1 MDKKKKYAI
10 RKLTVGAVSI
20 AVGLSLVASNIKTEA
35 QEPKGLE
42 TKYNK
47 EDGYIGET
55 KDDSILGVLYKKE
68 GRIFLKA
75 KALHDV
81 ENVSVEIYDQK
92 GNKYLSKI
100 AKLKAEEEEEIEVKK
115 EGKRVLPNTA
125 LVRKTLA
132 FEAQTG
138 EDSYKVRISYDV
150 EEDIQAAS
158 PEVPASPG
166 AESRPAENTGTESQ
180 PDTGAATSPG
190 TGTESQPDTGAA
202 TSPAAP
208 AGTGAEPAGTG
219 ASPGTGGNM
228 AESEEA
234 APASPEAPAG
244 NPGAMAEAEPE
255 SGTVVRTQPGNEEGM
270 AEASPTAPES
280 PAENTVNH
288 EMPGTG
294 GEMPATSPGTGTES
308 QPMADTGA
316 EPAGTGGDMAAA
328 SPEVPAEN
336 TGTES
341 QPMADTGAE
350 TGPAGRGEVAPA
362 GPESSPEAEANPGTA
377 GAEAGTAASP
387 GAESR
392 PEAGA
397 MPGNDAS
404 PEAPAGSGETAPAG
418 NPGAMAES
426 QPDTGAEAAP
436 EPAGSGETAP
446 EASPA
451 APAGSGQPESSL
463 EAEASPENG
472 GAMAESE
479 PESGTVVRTQPGN
492 NEGMAEASPG
502 VEERPEAGSMPG
514 DEASSGQPTAP
525 AENNGE
531 MPAASPENGGA
542 MAESGEPAGT
552 GAEAGTVVRTQPGN
566 DASPETQPMADTGTE
581 PSPAAEERPE
591 AGSMPGTG
599 GDMPATSPA
608 APEAP
613 AENTGAEPAG
623 TGAEA
628 GTVVRTQP
636 GNNEGMAEASP
647 GAEERPEA
655 GSMPG
660 TGGDMPAASPAENNG
675 AMGENTAEANPGTG
689 AEPSPVAPA
698 GNPGAMAGAEPES
711 GTVGSGQPG
720 AEGMAEASP
729 TAPASPA
736 APAGSGQPESRPE
749 AEANPGTAGTEAS
762 PGAGSMPG
770 NDASPAS
777 QPMVDTGA
785 ETAPAENT
793 ETEDMEEEA
802 PEPEPTEKLYV
813 NTSAES
819 NGDGSKENPYNDLMD
834 AIEAANDGEAVVL
847 LGDVN
852 LSTSMNNSTLT
863 TSKSITIDGQGYT
876 ISGRDLSY
884 SFKGD
889 KTVLKNITLSSTQ
902 DGSTPQYIYTNHSSV
917 TFDNVTT
924 RPMGTQN
931 QDAFILVVGSD
942 SSDVATE
949 KDVTVIFKNSPAPT
963 EHVQG
968 RDGKSYTG
976 TAFKKIITANM
987 NKNTSRKT
995 KLKLDAH
1002 TRIDTS
1008 SSNPMGISLSSGNH
1022 MNTGEVSITLEGNSD
1037 INYID
1042 ASNASNSSL
1051 ILKNRNGNK
1060 KLDIKNKINNITLNN
1075 SSVTFSNNVKDIDTL
1090 EMKNANDSVQVAS
1103 STNMNIGNIKS
1114 NGGKIKLG
1122 LNSSI
1127 NVKNNI
1133 SGNLNLSINPQ
1144 KFEITDESNE
1154 RIYLTVGSG
1163 NLDEVNASIEFNEK
1177 SGDAS
1182 NYKLKKESNKLKLV
1196 RKNQANIAMKDEA
1209 LAAPTA
1215 SFTEPE
1221 EEDGILNV
1229 FFDING
1235 EGITSRKL
1243 IIKKASDDSTFKNIT
1258 LGNMDFSYMLSD
1270 LTSGE
1275 KYKLKLEIEYDLKD
1289 GKGSQTLEVEYDKEV
1304 SV

>member
-55 KDDSILGVLYKKE
+55 KDESILGVLYKKE

-75 KALHDV
+75 KALQDV

-158 PEVPASPG
+158 PEVPASQGQPEASPAAPEAETAPSQGQPEAEGTPESGTVVRTQPG
-166 AESRPAENTGTESQ
+166 TEASPESAAPAAPAESQ
-180 PDTGAATSPG
+180 PMG
-190 TGTESQPDTGAA
+190 GAA

-208 AGTGAEPAGTG
+208 AGTGAMPGAEPAPADNTGTESQPDTGAEASPETGAEPAGTG
-219 ASPGTGGNM
+219 GEMPATSPESPAENTGAETGPAGRGEVAPARPEASP
-228 AESEEA
+228 A
-234 APASPEAPAG
+234 APAG
-244 NPGAMAEAEPE
+244 NPGVMGENTAEANPGNHEMPETGGAIAGAAPEAGTAASPEVPEENTGTESQPMGENTEVAGTGGDMAAASPTAPAENNGAMAGAENTAESNPGTGGDMAAASPTAPAENNGAMAGAESQPMGETGAAGSGETGPAAPAENNGEMPE

-270 AEASPTAPES
+270 AEASPETGAE
-280 PAENTVNH
+280 PA
-288 EMPGTG
+288 GTG
-294 GEMPATSPGTGTES
+294 GDMATASPGTGTES
-308 QPMADTGA
+308 QPMADAGAAASPETGA
-316 EPAGTGGDMAAA
+316 EPAGTGASPGTGGDMAAA
-328 SPEVPAEN
+328 SP
-336 TGTES
+336 G
-341 QPMADTGAE
+341 TGAE
-350 TGPAGRGEVAPA
+350 TAPA
-362 GPESSPEAEANPGTA
+362 ESQPGNH
-377 GAEAGTAASP
+377 EMPAASP
-387 GAESR
+387 GAEER

-397 MPGNDAS
+397 S
-404 PEAPAGSGETAPAG
+404 PT
-418 NPGAMAES
+418 
-426 QPDTGAEAAP
+426 AP
-436 EPAGSGETAP
+436 EPSP
-446 EASPA
+446 ENGGDMAAASPA
-451 APAGSGQPESSL
+451 APA
-463 EAEASPENG
+463 ENNG
-472 GAMAESE
+472 EM

-492 NEGMAEASPG
+492 EEGMAEASP
-502 VEERPEAGSMPG
+502 
-514 DEASSGQPTAP
+514 
-525 AENNGE
+525 
-531 MPAASPENGGA
+531 ENGGD
-542 MAESGEPAGT
+542 MAE
-552 GAEAGTVVRTQPGN
+552 
-566 DASPETQPMADTGTE
+566 ASPVA
-581 PSPAAEERPE
+581 PE
-591 AGSMPGTG
+591 A
-599 GDMPATSPA
+599 SPA
-608 APEAP
+608 APE
-613 AENTGAEPAG
+613 T
-623 TGAEA
+623 
-628 GTVVRTQP
+628 
-636 GNNEGMAEASP
+636 
-647 GAEERPEA
+647 
-655 GSMPG
+655 
-660 TGGDMPAASPAENNG
+660 D
-675 AMGENTAEANPGTG
+675 
-689 AEPSPVAPA
+689 
-698 GNPGAMAGAEPES
+698 
-711 GTVGSGQPG
+711 
-720 AEGMAEASP
+720 
-729 TAPASPA
+729 
-736 APAGSGQPESRPE
+736 
-749 AEANPGTAGTEAS
+749 
-762 PGAGSMPG
+762 
-770 NDASPAS
+770 
-777 QPMVDTGA
+777 
-785 ETAPAENT
+785 
-793 ETEDMEEEA
+793 DMEEEA

-813 NTSAES
+813 NTSASEE
-819 NGDGSKENPYNDLMD
+819 GDGSKEKPYNDLMD

-852 LSTSMNNSTLT
+852 LSTYMNNSTLT
-863 TSKSITIDGQGYT
+863 TSKSITIDGQGHT
-876 ISGRDLSY
+876 IYGRDLSY

-902 DGSTPQYIYTNHSSV
+902 DGYTPQYIYTNHSSV

-963 EHVQG
+963 EHTQG

-987 NKNTSRKT
+987 NNSTSRKI

-1090 EMKNANDSVQVAS
+1090 EMKNANDSVQVAP

-1182 NYKLKKESNKLKLV
+1182 NYELKKEDKKLKLV
-1196 RKNQANIAMKDEA
+1196 RKNQANIAMEDEP
-1209 LAAPTA
+1209 LVAPTA

-1258 LGNMDFSYMLSD
+1258 LGNSDFSYILRD

-1289 GKGSQTLEVEYDKEV
+1289 GRGTQTLEEEYSEEV